1 MPNPQEENGLHTEQ
15 VHEILSYVPHVL
27 VRWGSAIIAIIIV
40 CMLVASYFI
49 KYPEVIPASVLVQS
63 STPASKVLA
72 KSGGRIQIMV
82 PNNSKVQKDQ
92 LLAVVENPAK
102 TEDILK
108 AQALADSIRRL
119 PQDSLINPILPQFIL
134 GSAQSAYL
142 AFAEKYRAAVYRLRD
157 QYANERMQNVR
168 SQLASISQVMVKM
181 SGQKEV
187 FKRELAL
194 AESDYQ
200 RNQRL
205 FKEGVISQSEFEK
218 QSASYMS
225 KQRQVEDIE
234 LSLLN
239 NSIKRDEYAKLLL
252 DLEERVTEQNLAI
265 ISDLY
270 QSLSYLEVAINEW
283 YYQFALVAP
292 NSGQLSYYRFYSET
306 DIVNPGDP
314 IFAVLSADKG
324 IQVWAEVPLIGAG
337 KIEEGQ
343 RVNIKLQS
351 YPYKEYGML
360 IGRVAAITAVPNN
373 NSYRL
378 LIDLP
383 NGRKTTYNVELAFKE
398 EMVGMGEVLTKE
410 LSLFDR
416 IFNELRSIV
425 QNQ

>member
-1 MPNPQEENGLHTEQ
+1 MPNPQEEHGLHTEQ

-102 TEDILK
+102 TEDILTAK
-108 AQALADSIRRL
+108 ALADSIRRL

-142 AFAEKYRAAVYRLRD
+142 AFAEKYRTAVYRLRD

-187 FKRELAL
+187 IKRELAL
-194 AESDYQ
+194 AETDYQ

-205 FKEGVISQSEFEK
+205 YKEGVISQSEFEK
-218 QSASYMS
+218 QSANYMG

-314 IFAVLSADKG
+314 IFAVLSEDKG

>member
-1 MPNPQEENGLHTEQ
+1 MPNPQEEHGLHTEQ

-82 PNNSKVQKDQ
+82 PNNSKVKKDQ

-102 TEDILK
+102 TEDILTAK
-108 AQALADSIRRL
+108 ALADSIRRL

-142 AFAEKYRAAVYRLRD
+142 AFAEKYRTAVYRLRD

-187 FKRELAL
+187 IKRELAL
-194 AESDYQ
+194 AETDYQ

-205 FKEGVISQSEFEK
+205 YKEGVISQSEFEK
-218 QSASYMS
+218 QSANYMG

-314 IFAVLSADKG
+314 IFAVLSEDKG